1 MADFIPPEI
10 KKAQGGTWIP
20 PEVLKTSAAPQEK
33 TSFGGQAKAFGYGAA
48 EEAFPQVT
56 GLAAAAPMAEAGA
69 TLGAFGGPAVPVTVP
84 LGALIGG
91 GLGYFGGDW
100 AGKYLKGK
108 IGQDPRI
115 TAARQKQQEQYPDET
130 LAGEVVADIPAAV
143 MGARALY
150 KAAPAL
156 YNAAPELYGALKKTP
171 QAVSNLY
178 QALTGGKQ
186 VALSAE
192 ELAAKS
198 AALRK
203 AGEKGL
209 TVAEQRAAQAQKVA
223 EKSKGASEQALST
236 LSGVKTIPE
245 AGKYKPIPQTF
256 TDVGNYARQQAEK
269 FVTAIKTQRNAAAD
283 ANFLEAKR
291 AANIAERNGIFT
303 DTTPLTKQID
313 KLIKKGGSSDYLR
326 SLTQLKTDLERT
338 KSFEGLEI
346 IRRRLGDASFGVP
359 EEGYAAIDQQFA
371 GDMYKS
377 LSNQMRDY
385 FIKSGAGD
393 RFGKFLDDYK
403 RLSKNLEVYS
413 TRLGKSLTGTQDASG
428 RYVTKT
434 ADQITKDIFKSPES
448 YEMFVD
454 AVGGN
459 RQVAEAAA
467 RKYFAGVLEQ
477 AKTEKQ
483 ISDVIRNNRALLER
497 MPSVRSEIENKYL
510 LPVRTA
516 EARAAG
522 AERIATASKVPSAR
536 SDISDA
542 FSALSTAKPGKSI
555 EAFETSVLPKIRQAE
570 EKAGRKLFT
579 DSQID
584 QIRSQVRQLD
594 SLSDKAERNQ
604 LLAKIVGGL
613 VGTAVLGTGAKN
625 VLSRTLGAF

>member
-1 MADFIPPEI
+1 MAGPWEDYPAASGPWNDYPAAPE
-10 KKAQGGTWIP
+10 KQFT
-20 PEVLKTSAAPQEK
+20 APQEK
-33 TSFGGQAKAFGYGAA
+33 PSSGGQAKAFGYGAA
-48 EEAFPQVT
+48 EEAFSQVP

-69 TLGAFGGPAVPVTVP
+69 ALGAFGGPAAPVTVP
-84 LGALIGG
+84 LGAFIGG

-100 AGKYLKGK
+100 AGKYLKSK
-108 IGQDPRI
+108 IGQDPRL
-115 TAARQKQQEQYPDET
+115 TAARQKQQEQYPGAT
-130 LAGEVVADIPAAV
+130 LAGEVTAEIPAAV

-150 KAAPAL
+150 KAAP
-156 YNAAPELYGALKKTP
+156 ELYGALKKTP
-171 QAVSNLY
+171 QVVSNLY

-209 TVAEQRAAQAQKVA
+209 TAAEQRAAQAKKVE
-223 EKSKGASEQALST
+223 EKSGRASEQALST

-283 ANFLEAKR
+283 ANFLEAKG

-338 KSFEGLEI
+338 NSFEGLEI

-359 EEGYAAIDQQFA
+359 EEGYKAIDQQFA

-516 EARAAG
+516 EARAASAG
-522 AERIATASKVPSAR
+522 KIATASEVPSAR

-594 SLSDKAERNQ
+594 SLSDKAERNK

-625 VLSRTLGAF
+625 VLSRTLGAFR

>member
-33 TSFGGQAKAFGYGAA
+33 PSFGGQAKAFGYGAA

-69 TLGAFGGPAVPVTVP
+69 ALGAFGGLAAPVTVP

-536 SDISDA
+536 SDIKDA

>member
-69 TLGAFGGPAVPVTVP
+69 ALGAFGGLAAPVTVP

>member
-33 TSFGGQAKAFGYGAA
+33 PSFGGQAKAFGAA
-48 EEAFPQVT
+48 AADEAFPQVT

-100 AGKYLKGK
+100 AGKYLESK
-108 IGQDPRI
+108 IGQDPRR
-115 TAARQKQQEQYPDET
+115 TAARQKQQEQYPGAT
-130 LAGEVVADIPAAV
+130 LAGEVAADIPAAV

-283 ANFLEAKR
+283 ANFLEAKK

-536 SDISDA
+536 SDIKDA

>member
-33 TSFGGQAKAFGYGAA
+33 PSFGGQAKAFGYGAA
-48 EEAFPQVT
+48 EEAYPQGT
-56 GLAAAAPMAEAGA
+56 GLAAGELGAEAGA
-69 TLGAFGGPAVPVTVP
+69 ALGAFGGPAAPVTVP

-91 GLGYFGGDW
+91 GLGYFGGEK
-100 AGKYLKGK
+100 AGEYLMSK
-108 IGQDPRI
+108 IGQGPRM
-115 TAARQKQQEQYPDET
+115 TAARQKRQEQYPNAT
-130 LAGEVVADIPAAV
+130 LAGELAVDIPAAA
-143 MGARALY
+143 MGAYGLY
-150 KAAPAL
+150 K
-156 YNAAPELYGALKKTP
+156 AAPELYGALKKTP
-171 QAVSNLY
+171 QVVSNLY

-377 LSNQMRDY
+377 LSIQMRDY

-522 AERIATASKVPSAR
+522 AEKIATASKVPSAR

>member
-69 TLGAFGGPAVPVTVP
+69 ALGAFGGLAAPVTVP

-100 AGKYLKGK
+100 AGKYLESK
-108 IGQDPRI
+108 IGQDPRR

-536 SDISDA
+536 SDIKDA